1 MNVKIRRHGGVLG
14 DVSVWAMVKLED
26 GKEEEHWELQY
37 QQLPDR
43 SFQEGWKSWCIKV
56 ITIPAK
62 IKQSVA
68 KIRYVKMIVRVLP
81 RHVLQYLGPRPAGC
95 TCRLLGGSKTTPNPP
110 RCRLG
115 A

>member
-1 MNVKIRRHGGVLG
+1 MSKSDVMATFWEMCRSGQWLNWKI
-14 DVSVWAMVKLED
+14 
-26 GKEEEHWELQY
+26 EHWELQY

-62 IKQSVA
+62 IQQSVA
-68 KIRYVKMIVRVLP
+68 KKRCVKMIVRVLP

-95 TCRLLGGSKTTPNPP
+95 TCRLLGGSK
-110 RCRLG
+110 
-115 A
+115 